1 VGKAVRPATLAVTL
15 EGVSEGTLFLVYAED
30 GARLVYAGD
39 DPAEYERRCAAL
51 AAGYAGS
58 LVGRRRVG
66 PEQWVVRT
74 FFREPPTPAFIARRR
89 ESFPYGLTWEPSPPA
104 TDEPAG

>member
-39 DPAEYERRCAAL
+39 DPAEYERRGAGRAASD
-51 AAGYAGS
+51 AGARGGRGR
-58 LVGRRRVG
+58 VGR
-66 PEQWVVRT
+66 EQGVVRPV
-74 FFREPPTPAFIARRR
+74 FREPPTPAFIARRR
-89 ESFPYGLTWEPSPPA
+89 ESFPYGLTWEPSPLA

>member
-1 VGKAVRPATLAVTL
+1 MRRAAPAATL
-15 EGVSEGTLFLVYAED
+15 EGVSGGTLFLVYAED

-66 PEQWVVRT
+66 PEQWVVRA
-74 FFREPPTPAFIARRR
+74 FFREQPAATFIARRR
-89 ESFPYGLTWEPSPPA
+89 ENFPYGLTWEPSSLA
-104 TDEPAG
+104 ADEPAG